1 MKIITI
7 FLLLMVSGISQATC
21 AKPNGNYVGTVNGE
35 FLNSNNG
42 VVTNFFSAVM
52 RASFTATGAATI
64 VEIGKSYAANGR
76 YTTTTTI
83 PAIGTTKHVFNTT
96 TCSGSF
102 VNNLGY
108 SYVYV
113 VSNSGAKITGTYY
126 GNDNTILMNDLVM
139 EKI

>member
-7 FLLLMVSGISQATC
+7 FVLLMVSSISQATC
-21 AKPNGNYVGTVNGE
+21 AKPNGNYVGTVNGQ

-52 RASFTATGAATI
+52 RATFTVTGAATV
-64 VEIGKSYAANGR
+64 VETGKSYSANGR
-76 YTTTTTI
+76 YTSTTTI

-102 VNNLGY
+102 VNNAGY

-113 VSNSGAKITGTYY
+113 VSNSGAKISGTYY
-126 GNDNTILMNDLVM
+126 GNDNTILMNSLVM